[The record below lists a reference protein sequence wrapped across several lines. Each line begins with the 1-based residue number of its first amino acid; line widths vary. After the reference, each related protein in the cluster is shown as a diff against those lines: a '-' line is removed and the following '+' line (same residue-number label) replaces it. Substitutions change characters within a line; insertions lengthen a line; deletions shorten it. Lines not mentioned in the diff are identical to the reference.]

1 MSAANGTTAQPVFK
15 TFALDVSQHVAI
27 TSPSRLTGT
36 AGFPVNFQVTTTGFP
51 PPSLSV
57 DPGLLD
63 HFPGLIF
70 TDNGNGTGTFSGTA
84 NRPGNRFCVLID
96 GKPTCGI
103 TASNSRETVVQAFGI
118 DLAPAPAASLGP
130 PSDATFVAGASNSVV
145 LTSTGARTH
154 VYWNAKTG
162 APWMVPINS
171 GNGTLTIFG
180 KPPAGTTGTFTA
192 EIAPIA
198 TGSSAS
204 VTSGLHSVPGD
215 GCEQTDIPQP

>member
-1 MSAANGTTAQPVFK
+1 
-15 TFALDVSQHVAI
+15 
-27 TSPSRLTGT
+27 
-36 AGFPVNFQVTTTGFP
+36 
-51 PPSLSV
+51 V
-57 DPGLLD
+57 DPILLD

-145 LTSTGARTH
+145 LASTGASTH
-154 VYWNAKTG
+154 VSWKFKSG
-162 APWMVPINS
+162 PPW
-171 GNGTLTIFG
+171 
-180 KPPAGTTGTFTA
+180 
-192 EIAPIA
+192 
-198 TGSSAS
+198 
-204 VTSGLHSVPGD
+204 
-215 GCEQTDIPQP
+215 